1 MANLPI
7 TNLPTTSSA
16 GAVSVNQAIAS
27 NPQLATFLNKY
38 PDIGNAAMNGTLNTK
53 TLMAQAS
60 RWSTMLN
67 GIYRVS
73 DQPLYDTQTLS
84 AGTVNQDYVFF
95 QTNYVNS
102 PVGNISNMSGQG
114 SLPISQ
120 AFLIEKI
127 QVSLRPTVFSGYQFV
142 DTAAV
147 TNDTNIIPTNIE
159 DQWTVTEN
167 AWIEVQ
173 FLDSI
178 WIRQRIV
185 FFMGGPSFKFNVV
198 ANTALSSA
206 TIAVG
211 DAKIG
216 PESLEAMPPLREK
229 LFLAPQEN
237 FTVKLRFPTT
247 APTIVNNMNVTIA
260 FLGKNYQSAS

>member
-1 MANLPI
+1 MANLPS
-7 TNLPTTSSA
+7 LPNNA
-16 GAVSVNQAIAS
+16 GAASVNQAVS
-27 NPQLATFLNKY
+27 TNPQLATFLQKY
-38 PDIGNAAMNGTLNTK
+38 PDIGSAAMNGTLNTK

-67 GIYRVS
+67 GVYRVS
-73 DQPLYDTQTLS
+73 DQPLYDTQTIA
-84 AGTVNQDYVFF
+84 AGTTNQDYVFF

-114 SLPISQ
+114 ALPISQ

-127 QVSLRPTVFSGYQFV
+127 QVSLRPTVFSGYQFA
-142 DTAAV
+142 DTAAI
-147 TNDTNIIPTNIE
+147 TNTTSVIPTNIE
-159 DQWTVTEN
+159 DMWAINES

-173 FLDSI
+173 FLDSV
-178 WIRQRIV
+178 WIRQRAV
-185 FFMGGPSFKFNVV
+185 FFMGGPSFKFNTTVS
-198 ANTALSSA
+198 TALTSA
-206 TIAVG
+206 TVVVG

-247 APTIVNNMNVTIA
+247 APTITNNMNVTIA